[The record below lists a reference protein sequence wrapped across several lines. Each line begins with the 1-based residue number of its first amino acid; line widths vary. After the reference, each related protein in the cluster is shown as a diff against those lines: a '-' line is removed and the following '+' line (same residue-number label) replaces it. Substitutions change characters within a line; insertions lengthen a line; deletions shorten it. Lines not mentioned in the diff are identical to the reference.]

1 MMMNML
7 LQVTCI
13 YILINLHFIYVNGV
27 KHSVLKQ
34 NSLVIDFFKNKTI
47 NTGLDERLL
56 NKSIN
61 FYSKEV
67 ENNKKIM
74 ENIKINYKKKY
85 ILEYLNNP
93 KIDIYSKLNLIE
105 EEDIIKKDKNVH
117 YMEKLLR
124 DWEHDL
130 I

>member
-1 MMMNML
+1 MNMVL
-7 LQVTCI
+7 CV
-13 YILINLHFIYVNGV
+13 YIFINLHFIYVNGV

-34 NSLVIDFFKNKTI
+34 NSLVDNFFKNKTI
-47 NTGLDERLL
+47 TTGLDERFL

-61 FYSKEV
+61 NKETEI
-67 ENNKKIM
+67 ENNKKII

-85 ILEYLNNP
+85 ILEYLTNP

-105 EEDIIKKDKNVH
+105 EEEIIKKDKNVH

>member
-1 MMMNML
+1 MVL
-7 LQVTCI
+7 CV
-13 YILINLHFIYVNGV
+13 YIFINLHFIYVNGV

-34 NSLVIDFFKNKTI
+34 NSLVDNFFKNKTI
-47 NTGLDERLL
+47 TTGLDERFL

-61 FYSKEV
+61 NKETEI
-67 ENNKKIM
+67 ENNKKII

-85 ILEYLNNP
+85 ILEYLTNP

-105 EEDIIKKDKNVH
+105 EEEIIKKDKNVH